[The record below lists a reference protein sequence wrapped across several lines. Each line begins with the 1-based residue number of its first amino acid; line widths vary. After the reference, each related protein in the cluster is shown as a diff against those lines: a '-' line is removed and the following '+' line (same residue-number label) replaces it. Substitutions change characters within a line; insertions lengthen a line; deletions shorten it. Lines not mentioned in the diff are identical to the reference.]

1 MSNDALDSS
10 LVAFLSMTQDDF
22 DTSLSAGV
30 YAGQPTVSFKGSQI
44 FITIKNLSVIAVD
57 DPATARMPSAEAV
70 IVDRLAASPDIGGP
84 GKSEIDYKRSMQKM
98 NSLYGMLG
106 VDRAAPGQDVLA
118 KLQESWLTI
127 KMVTNVY
134 NDKATGEERST
145 VRAGQWLKVSADRP
159 ASLTDGAVG

>member
-57 DPATARMPSAEAV
+57 DPATARMPSAESL
-70 IVDRLAASPDIGGP
+70 IVLLQARTLAA
-84 GKSEIDYKRSMQKM
+84 
-98 NSLYGMLG
+98 
-106 VDRAAPGQDVLA
+106 
-118 KLQESWLTI
+118 
-127 KMVTNVY
+127 
-134 NDKATGEERST
+134 
-145 VRAGQWLKVSADRP
+145 P
-159 ASLTDGAVG
+159 ASLRLTISVRCRR